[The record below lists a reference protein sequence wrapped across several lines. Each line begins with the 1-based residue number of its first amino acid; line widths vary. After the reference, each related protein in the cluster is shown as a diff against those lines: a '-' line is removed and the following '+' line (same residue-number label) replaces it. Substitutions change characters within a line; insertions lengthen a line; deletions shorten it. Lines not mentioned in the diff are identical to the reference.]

1 MSGGHLAPGQTSFY
15 QILDSLQYL
24 TLELAQQEAD
34 HHEEGEAGEA
44 GEDDEDGLLQPGGR
58 LGVAALI
65 AESVL
70 AVIET

>member
-1 MSGGHLAPGQTSFY
+1 MARQ
-15 QILDSLQYL
+15 DCQYL
-24 TLELAQQEAD
+24 TLELAQEETD

-58 LGVAALI
+58 LGVAAVI
-65 AESVL
+65 AECLL